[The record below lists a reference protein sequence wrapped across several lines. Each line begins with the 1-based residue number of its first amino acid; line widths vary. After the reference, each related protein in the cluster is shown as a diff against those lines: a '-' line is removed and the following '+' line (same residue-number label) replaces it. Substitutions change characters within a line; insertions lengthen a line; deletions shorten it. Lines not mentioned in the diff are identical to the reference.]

1 MCHFDNAFKSIFSLS
16 PVEDALNVL
25 LVLADSLPEVSVP
38 DLEPELGLEHL
49 GGVVH
54 VHVGP
59 GHVLQR
65 VVSDGEP
72 LCQIQPQRL
81 PPVSED
87 VECNLQQS
95 FKFTSLMDG
104 LLIKRNKNILFNNP

>member
-1 MCHFDNAFKSIFSLS
+1 MALANERPTYIIS

-25 LVLADSLPEVSVP
+25 LILADSLAEVSVT

-65 VVSDGEP
+65 VVCDREP
-72 LCQIQPQRL
+72 LRQVQSQRL

-87 VECNLQQS
+87 VKCDLGEKYS
-95 FKFTSLMDG
+95 
-104 LLIKRNKNILFNNP
+104 

>member
-1 MCHFDNAFKSIFSLS
+1 MLRLVYL

-25 LVLADSLPEVSVP
+25 LVLTNSLAKVSVAY
-38 DLEPELGLEHL
+38 LEPQLRLEHL

-65 VVSDGEP
+65 VVRDGEA
-72 LCQIQPQRL
+72 LSQVQAQRL
-81 PPVSED
+81 PPVGEN
-87 VECNLQQS
+87 VKCNLGKQD
-95 FKFTSLMDG
+95 KVL
-104 LLIKRNKNILFNNP
+104 

>member
-1 MCHFDNAFKSIFSLS
+1 MTGQYHLS

-25 LVLADSLPEVSVP
+25 LVLADSLAEVSVA

-65 VVSDGEP
+65 VVSDGKA
-72 LCQIQPQRL
+72 LSQVQAQRL
-81 PPVSED
+81 PPIGED
-87 VECNLQQS
+87 VKCNLD
-95 FKFTSLMDG
+95 KMMRILSLRYIFRRRMNSP
-104 LLIKRNKNILFNNP
+104 LIFLSACW